1 MEYLGGLRPK
11 PEYVRLFREIVLD
24 SWKTKQEESKAVTHL
39 IERRIRELE
48 EKRQNLLEAHVYR
61 RTIEPEYVRLFREI
75 VLDFFECPAR
85 V

>member
-1 MEYLGGLRPK
+1 VPK
-11 PEYVRLFREIVLD
+11 EQLEVN
-24 SWKTKQEESKAVTHL
+24 SWSTWAAYGQKKTKQEESKAVTHL